1 MQNKEFKEKFN
12 IMHKNVVLTDAK
24 ELKKKSAVLYLCYK
38 LKDTWQVSNL
48 TQMKSNQADLFDQT
62 SPIWECQLYFAGSQW
77 QLTLEV
83 EHQVW
88 SGLASLV
95 DTLPNAQLNALLL
108 TAASQSEQF
117 FSLCEM
123 WPEE

>member
-1 MQNKEFKEKFN
+1 
-12 IMHKNVVLTDAK
+12 MHKNVVLKDAK
-24 ELKKKSAVLYLCYK
+24 EFKKTAVPYLCYK

-108 TAASQSEQF
+108 TGAPQSEQF

>member
-1 MQNKEFKEKFN
+1 M
-12 IMHKNVVLTDAK
+12 AG
-24 ELKKKSAVLYLCYK
+24 K

-48 TQMKSNQADLFDQT
+48 TQMKSNQAALFDQT
-62 SPIWECQLYFAGSQW
+62 SPTWECQLYFAGSQW
-77 QLTLEV
+77 QSTFEV
-83 EHQVW
+83 ERQVW

-95 DTLPNAQLNALLL
+95 DTLPIAQLNALLL
-108 TAASQSEQF
+108 TGAPQSEQF